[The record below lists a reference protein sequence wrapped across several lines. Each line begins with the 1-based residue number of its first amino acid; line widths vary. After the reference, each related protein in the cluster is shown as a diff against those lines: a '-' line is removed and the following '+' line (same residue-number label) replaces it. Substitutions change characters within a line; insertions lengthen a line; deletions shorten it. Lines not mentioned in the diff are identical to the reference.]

1 MSYFIGVLSGW
12 FLCVFLIAANSIN
25 ITQEDYTQSYFERGA
40 KHAETQYLL
49 RCYELEIDKKKC
61 KKLITNEE

>member
-25 ITQEDYTQSYFERGA
+25 ITQRDYTQSYYDKGVE
-40 KHAETQYLL
+40 HAESQYLL

-61 KKLITNEE
+61 KKLITIKE